1 MAWPKAE
8 GMVYK
13 LIDDRPPSSTWDAVK
28 KRLCQVFSPVATKEH
43 AATQIHSRLQAA
55 NETLQEYMQRFTDLV
70 IQATGADPTSVTCQV
85 TYHPLYKKPFH

>member
-1 MAWPKAE
+1 
-8 GMVYK
+8 MVYK

-55 NETLQEYMQRFTDLV
+55 NETLQDYIQSFNDLV
-70 IQATGADPTSVTCQV
+70 IHAIGADPTSVTCQIAII
-85 TYHPLYKKPFH
+85 PL